1 LDHARMGTEYCV
13 DMYSR
18 CDSDYDI
25 LDKAFTMH
33 MNLGDHDYLKQ
44 VLSYVYVSRDGLTEE
59 EIWSLVRLIMSSMP
73 EGKNRKNF
81 QEILSDLTFLVDGR
95 LCYSHEMYKS
105 AIYKR
110 FIFSS
115 ANQIKLHLDMAR
127 YFTQLPASPRK
138 LVCLPFHLQIAG
150 IWSKVKNCLTDI
162 SNFQLWWTDAFKTDF
177 MNFWAS
183 LTMSQDLPAEQ
194 MKTGAERPTFDIV
207 DEYVKSLE
215 EYRVTTKPT
224 PSDENVAN
232 IVLDIADFLIEFST
246 LGHEEAADVPASVH
260 PTIPPVDLKSI
271 GVPHVVVED
280 GRSILWFPTVLAL
293 NSGIGTEGTK
303 KADPDEPSGKSG
315 GGGGKAVEDIPMRTT
330 YYFSRWMWIQFPL
343 VAMGNTRGRYL
354 EGLENKEIEQNGR
367 SGTRPKS
374 QESGLLKNAD
384 TDAMDE
390 LLKSIGFRRPKSA
403 AAMTGSKKPKFVN
416 PNKTKLPEIK
426 FVRKAARSFRRMT
439 AQDEAEAGDSA
450 GKIEQRMIALQDSIQ
465 NYREEFDF
473 LFQQK
478 LKLQKRLY
486 DLTGSLVDINKAA
499 DSMGQYD
506 DDFLDTGNKADNAF
520 KVNGQANQEQ
530 GLLSQLDIMCTRHP
544 PHMPA
549 LIYEVEE
556 KIAQDIYL
564 LAEIRKRLFEQ
575 HFEHQAHKVGFK
587 EMKDLAATGVE
598 MHNRLLDFRYQMQ
611 QKMQENAA
619 ADVVAV
625 ETAKITNGATTKK
638 KEKKKQKGNKMVL
651 GDSMGMSVADGGH
664 LLENGDK
671 ENTAHV
677 TNGADGERSSN
688 WAETWN
694 MISYRTGIIE
704 PEIFFQRLE
713 NRATLEGQMAL
724 LKKQAESRLEGNK
737 VEITAVEAE
746 LEEVSYDV
754 SFAGGKSGD
763 TSQKKKDISMLQ
775 GTTKRGKERTENFE
789 VLRKDALK
797 GLVHIGEILGIQEN
811 EEDLDKIILSDLT
824 RHIEVVVDVLLEETS
839 RLEAAQDKS
848 ATGGAALIDTKTLK
862 LEEVQAV
869 PTALLAA
876 MAKVES
882 FAPRIPGRIPSKWT
896 DYNLT
901 PKEKVEAD
909 METIDREP
917 MKNASLKMLR
927 QEKLKEARRQKEKDD
942 ILAATLKD

>member
-1 LDHARMGTEYCV
+1 
-13 DMYSR
+13 
-18 CDSDYDI
+18 
-25 LDKAFTMH
+25 
-33 MNLGDHDYLKQ
+33 
-44 VLSYVYVSRDGLTEE
+44 
-59 EIWSLVRLIMSSMP
+59 
-73 EGKNRKNF
+73 
-81 QEILSDLTFLVDGR
+81 
-95 LCYSHEMYKS
+95 
-105 AIYKR
+105 
-110 FIFSS
+110 
-115 ANQIKLHLDMAR
+115 
-127 YFTQLPASPRK
+127 
-138 LVCLPFHLQIAG
+138 
-150 IWSKVKNCLTDI
+150 
-162 SNFQLWWTDAFKTDF
+162 
-177 MNFWAS
+177 
-183 LTMSQDLPAEQ
+183 
-194 MKTGAERPTFDIV
+194 
-207 DEYVKSLE
+207 
-215 EYRVTTKPT
+215 
-224 PSDENVAN
+224 
-232 IVLDIADFLIEFST
+232 
-246 LGHEEAADVPASVH
+246 
-260 PTIPPVDLKSI
+260 VDLKSI

-293 NSGIGTEGTK
+293 NSGIGTEGIK

-343 VAMGNTRGRYL
+343 VALGNTRGRYL

-374 QESGLLKNAD
+374 QESGLLKKAD

-403 AAMTGSKKPKFVN
+403 AAMSENKKPKFVN

-450 GKIEQRMIALQDSIQ
+450 GKIEQRMIALQDSIS

-506 DDFLDTGNKADNAF
+506 DEFLQTGNKADTAF
-520 KVNGQANQEQ
+520 KVNAQATQEQ

-619 ADVVAV
+619 ADVAAV
-625 ETAKITNGATTKK
+625 ENAKMTKNTTTTKMKKKTKK
-638 KEKKKQKGNKMVL
+638 KAHKLTL
-651 GDSMGMSVADGGH
+651 GDSMGMSMADGGH

-671 ENTAHV
+671 ENAAPV
-677 TNGADGERSSN
+677 VNDADGERASN

-724 LKKQAESRLEGNK
+724 LKKQAESRLEANK

-775 GTTKRGKERTENFE
+775 GSTKRGKERTENFE
-789 VLRKDALK
+789 GLRKDALK

-811 EEDLDKIILSDLT
+811 EEDLDKINLSDLT
-824 RHIEVVVDVLLEETS
+824 RHIEVVIDVLLEETS

-848 ATGGAALIDTKTLK
+848 TSATSGGGTLADTKTQK

-869 PTALLAA
+869 PNALLAA
-876 MAKVES
+876 MTKVES
-882 FAPRIPGRIPSKWT
+882 FAPRVPGRIPSKWK

-917 MKNASLKMLR
+917 MKNASLKLLR

-942 ILAATLKD
+942 ILAATFKD